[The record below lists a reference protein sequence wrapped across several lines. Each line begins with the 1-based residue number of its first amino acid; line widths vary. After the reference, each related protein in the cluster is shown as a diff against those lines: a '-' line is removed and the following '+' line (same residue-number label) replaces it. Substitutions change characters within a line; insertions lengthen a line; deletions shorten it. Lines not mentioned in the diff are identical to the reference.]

1 MRIRASA
8 VGALLC
14 GLAAGSAHAHGV
26 VGQRS
31 FIEPF
36 IAEDV
41 NPKNEFV
48 IGRPEWDHSR
58 DGRTLGLGFGLEKKL
73 SDRFGITLDPDESAG
88 LVAQMMKVAADDVAA
103 IPLYY
108 AALGVAFRK
117 GVTGPGGAAPS
128 QAANAWNIHTWDV
141 E

>member
-36 IAEDV
+36 ITEDV

-58 DGRTLGLGFGLEKKL
+58 DGNTLSVGFGLEKKI
-73 SDRFGITLDPDESAG
+73 SDRFSLTLDSEWDTTDPKEPGAPHESG
-88 LVAQMMKVAADDVAA
+88 FNN
-103 IPLYY
+103 
-108 AALGVAFRK
+108 LGISPK
-117 GVTGPGGAAPS
+117 Y
-128 QAANAWNIHTWDV
+128 
-141 E
+141 

>member
-14 GLAAGSAHAHGV
+14 GLAASSAHAHGV

-58 DGRTLGLGFGLEKKL
+58 DGRTLGLGYGLEKKL
-73 SDRFGITLDPDESAG
+73 SDRLSITLDSEW
-88 LVAQMMKVAADDVAA
+88 DDITPKPHAEPHA
-103 IPLYY
+103 SGFNNL
-108 AALGVAFRK
+108 AS
-117 GVTGPGGAAPS
+117 PS
-128 QAANAWNIHTWDV
+128 SMPSSRTLSTR
-141 E
+141 

>member
-1 MRIRASA
+1 MQIRASV
-8 VGALLC
+8 VGALLF
-14 GLAAGSAHAHGV
+14 GLTASLAHAHGV

-58 DGRTLGLGFGLEKKL
+58 DGRTLSLGFGPEKKL
-73 SDRFGITLDPDESAG
+73 SDRFSITLDSEW
-88 LVAQMMKVAADDVAA
+88 DDITPKPHAEPHA
-103 IPLYY
+103 SGFTNPNTTPKY
-108 AALGVAFRK
+108 AFFTDPAHERTDS
-117 GVTGPGGAAPS
+117 TG
-128 QAANAWNIHTWDV
+128 
-141 E
+141 

>member
-36 IAEDV
+36 IAQDV

-48 IGRPEWDHSR
+48 IGRPEWGHSR
-58 DGRTLGLGFGLEKKL
+58 DGRTLGLGFGLEEKL
-73 SDRFGITLDPDESAG
+73 FDRFSITLDSEC
-88 LVAQMMKVAADDVAA
+88 DDITPNPHDHPHPSGVNN
-103 IPLYY
+103 LGSTLNY
-108 AALGVAFRK
+108 A
-117 GVTGPGGAAPS
+117 
-128 QAANAWNIHTWDV
+128 
-141 E
+141 